1 MIKNIN
7 FVSNFKKANT
17 VSILFFILS
26 LIFIMFKGLNYGI
39 DLSLERYA
47 SKGLYYMINASL
59 YQSQYRDGNGD
70 WRSTEFNQRFNIKF
84 LAGKEYIIGEKKGK
98 RNFIAWNTNLAYV
111 GGRPYTPIDLAS
123 SMMMEETILNEPLA
137 YSLREKNLLFL
148 DVTLTYKINKK
159 VRTGIWS
166 LQIKN
171 LFSNGNAIYRE
182 YDAVLNRE
190 VTIPSS
196 SFFPNLSY
204 KIEF

>member
-1 MIKNIN
+1 
-7 FVSNFKKANT
+7 
-17 VSILFFILS
+17 
-26 LIFIMFKGLNYGI
+26 
-39 DLSLERYA
+39 
-47 SKGLYYMINASL
+47 
-59 YQSQYRDGNGD
+59 
-70 WRSTEFNQRFNIKF
+70 
-84 LAGKEYIIGEKKGK
+84 
-98 RNFIAWNTNLAYV
+98 
-111 GGRPYTPIDLAS
+111 
-123 SMMMEETILNEPLA
+123 MMEETILNEPLA